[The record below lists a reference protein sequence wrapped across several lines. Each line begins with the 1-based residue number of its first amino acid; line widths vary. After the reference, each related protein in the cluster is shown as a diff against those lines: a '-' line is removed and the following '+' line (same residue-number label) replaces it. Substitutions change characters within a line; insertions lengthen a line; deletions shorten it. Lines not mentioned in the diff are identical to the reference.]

1 MPPNLSDIKKRIEV
15 LKKAINKYRYFYH
28 VLDKL
33 DIPESALDSLKH
45 ELKTLEDKYPQ
56 FITPDSPTQR
66 VAGKPLPFFEKV
78 EHQTPMMSLED
89 VFSEEEFLN
98 WVKRIQKLAGSS
110 ELEFFCELKM
120 DGFAVSLIYENGFLK
135 EGSTRGDGKI
145 GENVTQ
151 NLRTIESIPLKL
163 EINEKFPTSKIEKA
177 VKKLISQGII
187 EVRGETYITK
197 KSFENLNIQ
206 QKRKG
211 LETYANV
218 RNIAAGSVRQLDPQI
233 TASRN
238 LSFMAYDLIAQA
250 GQTTH
255 QEEHVICGA
264 LGFPVD
270 KLSTLCHTPAEIFA
284 FREKVKKMRDKLP
297 FQIDGIVV
305 NINSNAMFDS
315 LGVAGKAPRGA
326 IAFKFPAQEVTTQV
340 EDIVVQVGRTGALT
354 PVAILKPVNVGGV
367 IVSRATLHNGDEIK
381 RLDIR
386 IGDTVIVRRAGDVI
400 PDITKVFTQL
410 RTGKE
415 KKFVMPQ
422 KCPICG
428 EKVQKKPGEVIL
440 RCINPKCP
448 AKKRENLYHFV
459 SRKAFNIAGLGPK
472 IIDRLLDEG
481 LIQDTA
487 DLFLLKEGDLAV
499 LDRFGEKSSQK
510 IIRSIQDHKTISL
523 SKFIYALGILHV
535 GEETAVDLAKHFGT
549 IEDLKRASIAD
560 FQKIPNIGD
569 VVAQSIFA
577 WFTDKKHQ
585 KFLNKLKQAGIII
598 EKQEKRKN
606 QKLSGLSFVFTGE
619 LKSLSRPEAQERV
632 RNLGGDI
639 SESVSSKTSYIVV
652 GKNPGSKYEKAKK
665 LGVKILQET
674 EFLKL
679 LK

>member
-1 MPPNLSDIKKRIEV
+1 MASLSDVKKRVEV

-33 DIPESALDSLKH
+33 DISESVLDSLKH

-56 FITPDSPTQR
+56 FITSDSPTQR

-78 EHQTPMMSLED
+78 QHKAPMMSLED
-89 VFSEEEFLN
+89 VFSEEEFLD
-98 WVKRIQKLAGSS
+98 WTKRIQKLVGSQK
-110 ELEFFCELKM
+110 LEFFCELKM

-151 NLRTIESIPLKL
+151 NLRTVESIPIKL
-163 EINEKFPTSKIEKA
+163 EIHEKFPTFKIEEA
-177 VKKLISQGII
+177 IKKLISQGTI
-187 EVRGETYITK
+187 EARGEVYITK
-197 KSFENLNIQ
+197 KSFEDLNIQ
-206 QKRKG
+206 QKKKG
-211 LETYANV
+211 LEIYANV

-233 TASRN
+233 TASRK
-238 LSFMAYDLIAQA
+238 LSFMAYDLIADA
-250 GQTTH
+250 NQTTH
-255 QEEHVICGA
+255 QEEHAICRA

-270 KLSTLCHTPAEIFA
+270 KLSVLCHTPAEIFA
-284 FREKVKKMRDKLP
+284 FREKVKKLRDSLP

-305 NINSNAMFDS
+305 NVNSNATFDN
-315 LGVAGKAPRGA
+315 LGFVGKAPRGA
-326 IAFKFPAQEVTTQV
+326 VAFKFPAQEVTTQV

-354 PVAILKPVNVGGV
+354 PVAVLKPVNVGGV
-367 IVSRATLHNGDEIK
+367 VVSRATLHNGDEIE
-381 RLDIR
+381 RLGIK

-400 PDITKVFTQL
+400 PEVTKVFTQL

-415 KKFVMPQ
+415 KKFSMPQ

-428 EKVQKKPGEVIL
+428 GKVQKKSDEVIL
-440 RCINPKCP
+440 KCINLKCP
-448 AKKRENLYHFV
+448 ARQREDLYHFV
-459 SRKAFNIAGLGPK
+459 SRKAFNIVGLGPK

-481 LIQDTA
+481 LIQDAA

-510 IIRSIQDHKTISL
+510 LIKSIQNHKKILL

-535 GEETAVDLAKHFGT
+535 GEETAIDLSKNFNAIKDFK
-549 IEDLKRASIAD
+549 DVSIAD

-569 VVAQSIFA
+569 VVAYSIFS
-577 WFTDKKHQ
+577 WFSDKNHQ
-585 KFLNKLKQAGIII
+585 KLLNKLDKAGVVI
-598 EKQEKRKN
+598 EKTEKQKN
-606 QKLSGLSFVFTGE
+606 QKLQGLSFVFTGE
-619 LKSLSRPEAQERV
+619 LEGLARMEAQEKA

-639 SESVSSKTSYIVV
+639 SESVSSKTSYVV
-652 GKNPGSKYEKAKK
+652 AGENPGSKYEKAKK
-665 LGVKILQET
+665 LGVKILNKKD
-674 EFLKL
+674 FLKL